1 MFGSYLRAC
10 RVRDCRGSE
19 AVVLVVIERAEITA
33 KTMECERNPGKP
45 DRRRREL
52 PNEKLKFHH

>member
-33 KTMECERNPGKP
+33 KTMEVARSAYVTPESPTAVGGNFQMK
-45 DRRRREL
+45 
-52 PNEKLKFHH
+52 N